1 MEDRVHF
8 ALGCSRLDPVRQNYL
23 MKIQSIS
30 FRIDLS
36 VSIKICDHV
45 KPRTAN
51 AVADEL
57 EQSCGVKGSLNR
69 RYYLC

>member
-8 ALGCSRLDPVRQNYL
+8 ALGCSHLDPVRQNYQ
-23 MKIQSIS
+23 MKIQSILS
-30 FRIDLS
+30 RIDVS
-36 VSIKICDHV
+36 VNIKICDHV
-45 KPRTAN
+45 KPRTAD

-57 EQSCGVKGSLNR
+57 DQSCGVKGSLNQ